1 MKLPSLKGKAVA
13 VAAVA
18 TLAVAGLALAGCSAP
33 ASSGSSESASGAA
46 DADKVIRVAAT
57 PAPHAEILSEAVK
70 PLLESEGYTLEVV
83 EFNDYV
89 QPNTVT
95 EAGEVDANYFQH
107 RSYLDTFNEENGTH
121 LVEAGG
127 IHYEPFG
134 LYAGKTA
141 SLDALADGAQ
151 VALPND
157 TTNEARALLL
167 LQQEGL
173 IKLADGAGITAT
185 PQDVVE
191 NPKNLQFVEVEA
203 ATIPRILD
211 DVDIAAINGNYAL
224 DAGLSVADDALAIE
238 DAASDAAQI
247 YTNVIVVPE
256 GKQDDAKV
264 KALVDALH
272 SEAVRSYI
280 DTTYNGAVVVVS

>member
-141 SLDALADGAQ
+141 SLDALADDAQ

-280 DTTYNGAVVVVS
+280 DATYNGAVVVVS

>member
-1 MKLPSLKGKAVA
+1 MSTASIKAKGI
-13 VAAVA
+13 VAAA
-18 TLAVAGLALAGCSAP
+18 AALALSAGLALTGCAAP
-33 ASSGSSESASGAA
+33 AQSGGSAEP
-46 DADKVIRVAAT
+46 DASKVIRVAAT
-57 PAPHAEILSEAVK
+57 PAPHAEILNEAVA
-70 PLLESEGYTLEVV
+70 PLLKDQGYTLEAV

-107 RSYLDTFNEENGTH
+107 RSYLDSFNEENGTR

-134 LYAGKTA
+134 LYAGKTD
-141 SLDALADGAQ
+141 SLDALPDGAS

-173 IKLADGAGITAT
+173 IKLREGAGITAT

-191 NPKNLQFVEVEA
+191 NPKNIEFVEVEA
-203 ATIPRILD
+203 ATIPRILE

-238 DAASDAAQI
+238 DASSDAAQV

-256 GKQDDAKV
+256 GKQDDEKV
-264 KALVDALH
+264 KALVEALH
-272 SEAVRSYI
+272 SDAVREYI
-280 DTTYNGAVVVVS
+280 DSTFKGAVVVVS

>member
-1 MKLPSLKGKAVA
+1 MSTASIKAKGI
-13 VAAVA
+13 VAAA
-18 TLAVAGLALAGCSAP
+18 AALALSAGLALTGCAAP
-33 ASSGSSESASGAA
+33 AQSDGSAEPDAS
-46 DADKVIRVAAT
+46 KVIRVAAT
-57 PAPHAEILSEAVK
+57 PAPHAEILNDAVA
-70 PLLESEGYTLEVV
+70 PLLQEQGYTLEVV

-107 RSYLDTFNEENGTH
+107 RSYLDSFNDENGTH

-134 LYAGKTA
+134 LYAGKTD
-141 SLDALADGAQ
+141 SLDALPDGAS

-173 IKLADGAGITAT
+173 IKLREGAGITAT

-191 NPKNLQFVEVEA
+191 NPKNIEFVEVEA
-203 ATIPRILD
+203 ATIPRILE

-238 DAASDAAQI
+238 DASSDAAQV

-256 GKQDDAKV
+256 GKQDDEKV
-264 KALVDALH
+264 KALVEALH
-272 SEAVRSYI
+272 SDAVREYI
-280 DTTYNGAVVVVS
+280 DSTFKGAVVVVS

>member
-173 IKLADGAGITAT
+173 IKLREGAGITAT
-185 PQDVVE
+185 VVDIVE

-280 DTTYNGAVVVVS
+280 DATYNGAVVVVS

>member
-1 MKLPSLKGKAVA
+1 MSTASIKAKGI
-13 VAAVA
+13 VAAA
-18 TLAVAGLALAGCSAP
+18 AALALSAGLALTGCAAP
-33 ASSGSSESASGAA
+33 AQSGGSAEP
-46 DADKVIRVAAT
+46 DASKVIRVAAT
-57 PAPHAEILSEAVK
+57 PAPHAEILNEAVA
-70 PLLESEGYTLEVV
+70 PLLKDQGYTLEVV

-107 RSYLDTFNEENGTH
+107 RSYLDSFNEENGTH

-134 LYAGKTA
+134 LYAGKTD
-141 SLDALADGAQ
+141 SLDALPDGAS

-173 IKLADGAGITAT
+173 IKLREGAGITAT

-191 NPKNLQFVEVEA
+191 NPKNIEFVEVEA
-203 ATIPRILD
+203 ATIPRILE

-238 DAASDAAQI
+238 DASSDAAQV

-256 GKQDDAKV
+256 GKQDDEKV
-264 KALVDALH
+264 KALVEALH
-272 SEAVRSYI
+272 SDAVREYI
-280 DTTYNGAVVVVS
+280 DSTFKGAVVVVS

>member
-1 MKLPSLKGKAVA
+1 MSTASIKAKGI
-13 VAAVA
+13 VAAA
-18 TLAVAGLALAGCSAP
+18 AALALSAGLALTGCAAP
-33 ASSGSSESASGAA
+33 AQSGGSAEP
-46 DADKVIRVAAT
+46 DASKVIRVAAT
-57 PAPHAEILSEAVK
+57 PAPHAEILNEAVA
-70 PLLESEGYTLEVV
+70 PLLQEQGYTLEVV

-107 RSYLDTFNEENGTH
+107 RSYLDSFNDENGTH

-134 LYAGKTA
+134 LYAGKTD
-141 SLDALADGAQ
+141 SLDALPDGAS

-173 IKLADGAGITAT
+173 IKLREGAGITAT

-191 NPKNLQFVEVEA
+191 NPKNIEFVEVEA
-203 ATIPRILD
+203 ATIPRILE

-238 DAASDAAQI
+238 DASSDAAQV

-256 GKQDDAKV
+256 GKQDDDKV
-264 KALVDALH
+264 KALVEALH
-272 SEAVRSYI
+272 SDAVREYI
-280 DTTYNGAVVVVS
+280 DSTFKGAVVVVS

>member
-272 SEAVRSYI
+272 SEAVRSDI
-280 DTTYNGAVVVVS
+280 DATYKGAVVVVS